1 MRLPI
6 GRRLVK
12 STYPPVEGY
21 LIFCESVCDLLPLFT
36 QEVRGSGVLGT
47 SAYAG
52 SRTNSADEEG
62 IPAWL
67 GKAPSFHCE
76 WIESVCLCRGTLRA
90 H

>member
-6 GRRLVK
+6 GSRLVK
-12 STYPPVEGY
+12 STYCAVEGY
-21 LIFCESVCDLLPLFT
+21 LIFCESACYLLPLFT
-36 QEVRGSGVLGT
+36 QVRGRGVLET

-52 SRTNSADEEG
+52 SRTNSANEEG

-67 GKAPSFHCE
+67 GKAPTFHRE